1 MITMNESNPASTKK
15 VRKPI
20 SLNWRDLNLRTKL
33 IVVFIVVALAPL
45 SIITLLNNNNT
56 RTALTND
63 ANTALLAAAST
74 TATQLDAFITQG
86 LTFVGTEAQ
95 LPDFIAFLSLPASQR
110 AENADEV
117 TVILSVLTQQDPT
130 HISSISLLDKQGVA
144 LLDTFPADVGTN
156 KADRDYFKKVI
167 ETGQPYASEVEF
179 SRTTGDASIYF
190 SAPVRDAAGKIIG
203 VFRIR
208 YNASILQEYIAAN
221 VGLVGANSYP
231 VLLNANHVRLAEG
244 NEPALI
250 FKSIIPLDAA
260 TVSDLQAKLQLPPGS
275 PQELSTDLPG
285 FEAGVESAH
294 TQTFFAAE
302 LEAETGDTNTSNAVL
317 EQAAVA
323 PMKTQS
329 WEVVFAQ
336 PQDVFL
342 APINT
347 QVRNNIVL
355 TLVIAVVVAFLGFF
369 MSQTLAGPIVRL
381 TQVAETVS
389 GGDINAQAKVESKD
403 ETGKLAVAFNTMTA
417 RLREFIA
424 TLEQRVADR
433 TQALATSTEVS
444 RRLSTILDRKQLVT
458 EVVNQVNTSFG
469 YYHTQ
474 IYFYDETKD
483 NLVMAG
489 GTGEAGALLLAQ
501 FHKVAKGRGLVGRA
515 AESNEPVLVPDTKQ
529 NPDWLP
535 NPLLRDTRSE
545 VAIPISIGEDVLG
558 VLDVQHNITDGLQ
571 QQDVDALQSITN
583 QVAVALQNIR
593 QYENTRKIAADMGV
607 VAKVGIATST
617 ITEAGRLLQE
627 VVDLSKKSFDLYHV
641 HIYLLDEEGDTLEL
655 AAGAGEVGK
664 QMVSEKRSI
673 QLDSEKSLVARA
685 ARTREGVV
693 VNDVTIDPNFLP
705 NPLLPDTRSEM
716 AVPMIAAG
724 KVIGVLDV
732 QDEVVNRFTDVDVD
746 IQTTLASQ
754 VAVALQN
761 ARSFS
766 QSQRQ
771 AVRETAVNQITQKIQ
786 NATSIEAALQ
796 IAARELG
803 HALGMKSTR
812 VTLDPEA
819 MAGENKGN

>member
-244 NEPALI
+244 NDPALI

-444 RRLSTILDRKQLVT
+444 RRLSTILNRKELVT

>member
-244 NEPALI
+244 NDPALI

>member
-1 MITMNESNPASTKK
+1 
-15 VRKPI
+15 
-20 SLNWRDLNLRTKL
+20 
-33 IVVFIVVALAPL
+33 
-45 SIITLLNNNNT
+45 
-56 RTALTND
+56 
-63 ANTALLAAAST
+63 
-74 TATQLDAFITQG
+74 
-86 LTFVGTEAQ
+86 
-95 LPDFIAFLSLPASQR
+95 
-110 AENADEV
+110 
-117 TVILSVLTQQDPT
+117 
-130 HISSISLLDKQGVA
+130 
-144 LLDTFPADVGTN
+144 
-156 KADRDYFKKVI
+156 
-167 ETGQPYASEVEF
+167 
-179 SRTTGDASIYF
+179 
-190 SAPVRDAAGKIIG
+190 
-203 VFRIR
+203 
-208 YNASILQEYIAAN
+208 
-221 VGLVGANSYP
+221 
-231 VLLNANHVRLAEG
+231 
-244 NEPALI
+244 
-250 FKSIIPLDAA
+250 
-260 TVSDLQAKLQLPPGS
+260 
-275 PQELSTDLPG
+275 
-285 FEAGVESAH
+285 
-294 TQTFFAAE
+294 
-302 LEAETGDTNTSNAVL
+302 
-317 EQAAVA
+317 
-323 PMKTQS
+323 
-329 WEVVFAQ
+329 
-336 PQDVFL
+336 
-342 APINT
+342 
-347 QVRNNIVL
+347 
-355 TLVIAVVVAFLGFF
+355 
-369 MSQTLAGPIVRL
+369 
-381 TQVAETVS
+381 
-389 GGDINAQAKVESKD
+389 
-403 ETGKLAVAFNTMTA
+403 MTA

-489 GTGEAGALLLAQ
+489 GTGEVGEKMLAQ